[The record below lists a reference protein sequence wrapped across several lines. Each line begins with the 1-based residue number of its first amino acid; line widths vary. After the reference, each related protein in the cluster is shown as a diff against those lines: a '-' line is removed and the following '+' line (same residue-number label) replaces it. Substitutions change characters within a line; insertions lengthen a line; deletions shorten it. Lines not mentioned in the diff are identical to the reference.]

1 MEADLKQYD
10 NERHDP
16 ARRHG
21 SGRRRVLSYWR
32 SVPAEEFDAAFKAEV
47 TAFVRETTTTIPEWR
62 RAIAA
67 DSAAAIAMVIDCK
80 SPDFIGI
87 KVDFAMTVL
96 LACAFDDPAAAL
108 VLSVKLRQ
116 MPLPARLR
124 KQLATSWLV
133 ANMLSAS
140 SGPRRPARNTTP
152 ERQQASRPAPPRSR
166 RR

>member
-1 MEADLKQYD
+1 MEADLKNYD
-10 NERHDP
+10 DEQSDP

-21 SGRRRVLSYWR
+21 SGRPRVLSYWR
-32 SVPAEEFDAAFKAEV
+32 SIPAEEFDDAFKSEV
-47 TAFVRETTTTIPEWR
+47 TAFVRGTTTTIPEWR
-62 RAIAA
+62 RAIAG
-67 DSAAAIAMVIDCK
+67 DTVAAIAMVIDCK
-80 SPDFIGI
+80 APDTIGI

-133 ANMLSAS
+133 ANMLSCLKRS
-140 SGPRRPARNTTP
+140 
-152 ERQQASRPAPPRSR
+152 APTCGGHGT
-166 RR
+166 

>member
-1 MEADLKQYD
+1 MEADLKDYD
-10 NERHDP
+10 NEWHDP

-21 SGRRRVLSYWR
+21 SGQRRVLSYWR
-32 SVPAEEFDAAFKAEV
+32 SVPAEEFDDAFEAEV
-47 TAFVRETTTTIPEWR
+47 TAFVRGTTTTIPEWR
-62 RAIAA
+62 RAIAG
-67 DSAAAIAMVIDCK
+67 DTAAAIAMVIDCK
-80 SPDFIGI
+80 APNTIGI

-133 ANMLSAS
+133 ANMLSRLKRPA
-140 SGPRRPARNTTP
+140 PPARNTTP
-152 ERQQASRPAPPRSR
+152 ERQQTSRPAPPPSR